1 MPVNGPKRCGLCGE
15 KNHTVRTCQLPG
27 AQKFRGAIRKTRP
40 VHLKQKAR
48 VLRGNGVAA
57 GRKPGKRPP
66 FGRKSL
72 AGILLDTLYLF
83 DLTCEN
89 FDSLDLA
96 SCVYIH
102 FSRRVSHGDS
112 LYLEHNHVGS

>member
-1 MPVNGPKRCGLCGE
+1 MTKEPQSTTSDAPNLLKSSRLKTMPVNGPKRCGLRGE

-27 AQKFRGAIRKTRP
+27 AQKFRDAIRKTRP

-83 DLTCEN
+83 DLTC
-89 FDSLDLA
+89 
-96 SCVYIH
+96 
-102 FSRRVSHGDS
+102 
-112 LYLEHNHVGS
+112 